1 MSWYRYARTTTAL
14 RKHMM
19 RVDLHVHAGD
29 EADYTDEQ
37 IKEDAIR
44 SILSAAVI
52 KGLDVIGIVAHDGLT
67 MGQRAINISA
77 NEQLDLWVVAGH
89 EYLCTDK
96 FRIIAYNINQP
107 VPPNLTYQQAAEW
120 VHKNKGLVMIIDLTK
135 RQAQIINKLKGTS
148 SQPDAVELYNAEV
161 GWFMDIDVHDYYEF
175 MNSAAKSAKMLEDT
189 NVYTLINRKDFEQLG
204 FMPEG
209 EGTDY
214 VPKYLQKSDE
224 LEAQKEQQQAAQ
236 PAQGG
241 V

>member
-96 FRIIAYNINQP
+96 FRIIAYNIKQP

-120 VHKNKGLVMIIDLTK
+120 VHKNK
-135 RQAQIINKLKGTS
+135 QAQIINKLKGTS
-148 SQPDAVELYNAEV
+148 AQPDAVELYNAEV

-214 VPKYLQKSDE
+214 VPKYLKRSDE
-224 LEAQKEQQQAAQ
+224 LEAQKEQQQANQ